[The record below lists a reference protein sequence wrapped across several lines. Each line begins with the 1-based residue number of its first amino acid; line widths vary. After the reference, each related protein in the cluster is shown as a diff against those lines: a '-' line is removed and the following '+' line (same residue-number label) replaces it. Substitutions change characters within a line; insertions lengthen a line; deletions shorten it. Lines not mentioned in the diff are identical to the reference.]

1 MSPNSFVDPE
11 LLRRIQ
17 ALELKAR
24 EVAEGVLLGIH
35 HAPDRGR
42 SIEFA
47 EHKEYSPGDDIRR
60 IDWKV
65 FAKSDRLYI
74 KEYEDDTNITSL
86 VMLDGSNSMNYQG
99 GRSQDGREAPPKLD
113 YGKTLAASLSYL
125 LLTQSDA
132 VGLGL
137 IGRGLHGYLPP
148 RARQAHFHEI
158 VSRLAALETQK
169 GTDIAAALAD
179 AASLIKG
186 RALVIV
192 ISDLLDDPGPMLKA
206 LRLLRHRRHEPVIFH
221 VLDPDEIEFPFE
233 RLSFFKDME
242 GAARLLV
249 EPRVIRDEYRRHF
262 GRFLAEVRE
271 ECRGHGID
279 YRLTLTTE
287 PPALLLTSWLAA
299 RAAAQG
305 ARGGR

>member
-47 EHKEYSPGDDIRR
+47 EHKEYSPGDDLRR

-86 VMLDGSNSMNYQG
+86 VLLDGSASMNYRG
-99 GRSQDGREAPPKLD
+99 GHSRDGIEAPRKLD
-113 YGKTLAASLSYL
+113 YGRTLAAALSYL
-125 LLTQSDA
+125 LLTQSDS

-137 IGRGLHGYLPP
+137 IGRGLRGFLPP

-158 VSRLAALETQK
+158 VARLAALETEK
-169 GTDIAAALAD
+169 GTDIGGALAD
-179 AASLIKG
+179 AASLVKG
-186 RALVIV
+186 RALVII

-262 GRFLAEVRE
+262 SRFLAEVRD
-271 ECRGHGID
+271 ECAGHGID
-279 YRLTLTTE
+279 YRLALTTE
-287 PPALLLTSWLAA
+287 PPALLLTSWLAS